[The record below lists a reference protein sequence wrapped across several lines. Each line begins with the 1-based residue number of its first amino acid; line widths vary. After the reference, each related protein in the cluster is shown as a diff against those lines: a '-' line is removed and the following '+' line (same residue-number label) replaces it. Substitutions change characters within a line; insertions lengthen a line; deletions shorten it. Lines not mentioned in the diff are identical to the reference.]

1 MSFQGVQP
9 YAIYHPQHSGSPP
22 PLQHPIPQ
30 HPIHMREPPVSSPS
44 PPTQQRFSHPQQSP
58 PDLNAI
64 WNFNDS
70 TAQMG
75 MQFGKTAV
83 LAGSDFVEEKINR
96 YVNYPALKHY
106 FKVNNSYVANKIRLL
121 IFPWRHKI
129 WSRLVKRSEQN
140 GQMEGYKPPRED
152 INSPDLYI
160 PAMALVTY
168 VLLTGIVAGTEHKF
182 HPEVLG
188 MNATT
193 AFLLVLLE
201 LFFIKTGC
209 YLLNISSETHLLDLM
224 AYSGYKFI
232 GTIITLV
239 VTLIAPFWVVAA
251 TFIYTAFSTGFFL
264 LRSLRYV
271 VFPDSTTT
279 VNVPQ
284 RKRRINFLFCIAAL
298 QVVLMYFLTEASV
311 KQLAIDTPNES
322 HESQITDNYLIDS
335 KQKIDYQ
342 RTELSANPTSHILI
356 KFFRIEHNSL
366 KKMVLQ
372 KRVPFQ
378 KKLAALRNDHCVEK
392 KRVVVLPITRRK
404 TVKKIP
410 NTHLLHL
417 TRSCEIP
424 RTENLGV
431 HTVYNLRYSSPSVFF
446 CFDVDLYR
454 GANWIFMWSIVTN
467 FPSCELLAIR
477 EFPNLMS
484 LVMNDDNNKCEDDWV
499 KR

>member
-1 MSFQGVQP
+1 MSNFQNVQP
-9 YAIYHPQHSGSPP
+9 YVVYQPQHSSSPP

-30 HPIHMREPPVSSPS
+30 HPIHMRDPPAPSPS
-44 PPTQQRFSHPQQSP
+44 PPTQQRFSHPQQGP

-83 LAGSDFVEEKINR
+83 LAGSDFVEEK
-96 YVNYPALKHY
+96 P
-106 FKVNNSYVANKIRLL
+106 
-121 IFPWRHKI
+121 

-160 PAMALVTY
+160 PVMAFVTY

-193 AFLLVLLE
+193 AFLIVMLE
-201 LFFIKTGC
+201 LVFIKTGC
-209 YLLNISSETHLLDLM
+209 YLLNISSETHFLDLM

-232 GTIITLV
+232 GTIMTLMV
-239 VTLIAPFWVVAA
+239 SLIAPFWVVAV

-298 QVVLMYFLTEASV
+298 QVVLMYFLV
-311 KQLAIDTPNES
+311 K
-322 HESQITDNYLIDS
+322 
-335 KQKIDYQ
+335 
-342 RTELSANPTSHILI
+342 
-356 KFFRIEHNSL
+356 
-366 KKMVLQ
+366 
-372 KRVPFQ
+372 
-378 KKLAALRNDHCVEK
+378 
-392 KRVVVLPITRRK
+392 
-404 TVKKIP
+404 
-410 NTHLLHL
+410 
-417 TRSCEIP
+417 
-424 RTENLGV
+424 
-431 HTVYNLRYSSPSVFF
+431 
-446 CFDVDLYR
+446 
-454 GANWIFMWSIVTN
+454 
-467 FPSCELLAIR
+467 
-477 EFPNLMS
+477 
-484 LVMNDDNNKCEDDWV
+484 
-499 KR
+499 